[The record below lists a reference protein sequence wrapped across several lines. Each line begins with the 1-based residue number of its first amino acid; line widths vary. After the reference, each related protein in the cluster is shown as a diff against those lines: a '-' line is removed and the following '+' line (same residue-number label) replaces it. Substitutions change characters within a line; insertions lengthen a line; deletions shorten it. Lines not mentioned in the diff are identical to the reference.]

1 MPQVTNFR
9 NLIIL
14 KKAFFSLSLL
24 LAASAVSAGGFGVD
38 EAAAQE
44 QTRAHNQAKQA
55 MVGKTVYFRTGLC
68 LSRWDVRSKPTRY
81 GSQTYK
87 SEKPVLMTISDY
99 VATGADSD
107 GSMSHY
113 FTVSMADGAVGYVEA
128 NLSSGPDVSTDY
140 KDSSLVYCVTAYDPQ
155 ELTNYWAAKKLAEQK
170 ETEARTLEY
179 ERTMA
184 HYEKELANEK
194 AYRDSLRKKPAATI
208 GMTAKQV
215 RENSNWGRPLKV
227 NRTTTAN
234 GTDEQW
240 VYSVGYLYFHNG
252 ILRSAQY

>member
-1 MPQVTNFR
+1 MMKRT
-9 NLIIL
+9 L
-14 KKAFFSLSLL
+14 ATLSLL
-24 LAASAVSAGGFGVD
+24 LASTAVLAGGFGVD
-38 EAAAQE
+38 EEAAKE
-44 QTRAHNQAKQA
+44 ETRAYDKAKQA
-55 MVGKTVYFRTGLC
+55 LVGKTVYFRTGQC
-68 LSRWDVRSKPTRY
+68 LGPLDVHSKPNQY
-81 GSQTYK
+81 DYQTYK
-87 SEKPVLMTISDY
+87 SDKPVRMTITDY
-99 VATGADSD
+99 VTTGPVDFS
-107 GSMSHY
+107 GSMSRY
-113 FTVSMADGAVGYVEA
+113 FTVTMADGAIGYVAA
-128 NLSSGPDVSTDY
+128 NLFSGSDVSTDY
-140 KDSSLVYCVTAYDPQ
+140 KTYSLVYCVTAYDPQ

-170 ETEARTLEY
+170 EAEARTLEY
-179 ERTMA
+179 DRAMA
-184 HYEKELANEK
+184 QYEKELVNEK